1 MKMVSFCRGWRLF
14 CIIFEVRKRSW
25 VSLGLDFEGLGLKGP
40 PRSAKDTSKPDLG
53 SCLEASEGFLE
64 GVLGALGAI
73 LGRFQDAPGPSWG
86 DLEGQEA
93 VFFECF
99 FDDVFLSDF

>member
-1 MKMVSFCRGWRLF
+1 MKMVSFCRGWRLL

-25 VSLGLDFEGLGLKGP
+25 VGLGLDFEGLGLKGP
-40 PRSAKDTSKPDLG
+40 PRSAKDTSKPGLG
-53 SCLEASEGFLE
+53 SCLEASEGFLD

-73 LGRFQDAPGPSWG
+73 LGRFQDAPGPSWC

-93 VFFECF
+93 VFFEFC
-99 FDDVFLSDF
+99 FDDAFLIDF